1 MNFDFIPG
9 DQFITIANGGGGT
22 PCPADL
28 NGDTFV
34 DAADLASLLNA
45 WDSNGSAGSDLN
57 GDGIVDAADLAI
69 LLNVWGA
76 CA

>member
-1 MNFDFIPG
+1 M
-9 DQFITIANGGGGT
+9 TTA
-22 PCPADL
+22 CPADL